1 MIRNVIA
8 EINAKDPKAVVIIL
22 SDHGSRNFS
31 GETDNIFNI
40 QWALRLPGYDAQ
52 VLEDDATLIN
62 TFRIVLNNIAGQ
74 HLPMVNAKP
83 KL

>member
-1 MIRNVIA
+1 
-8 EINAKDPKAVVIIL
+8 VIIL